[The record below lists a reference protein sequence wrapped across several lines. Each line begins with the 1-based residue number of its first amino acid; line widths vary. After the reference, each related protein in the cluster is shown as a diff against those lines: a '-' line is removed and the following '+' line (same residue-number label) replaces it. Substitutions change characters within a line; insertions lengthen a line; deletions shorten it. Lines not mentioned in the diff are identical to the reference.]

1 MPNPSLTNVG
11 KTKNLLFITQTVWL
25 MYCQC
30 SHVRLVCRPPCNTK
44 ILSSYTVECFVSG
57 HNVITTAWLTL
68 CIMFN
73 SWIWKLCSVALLYCT
88 LSRPQFSQ
96 HLWMSSL
103 SFVINL
109 VKEGKLCSGGES
121 VTICPENSSLAPNP
135 KTSTPEPQ
143 RQINNQKLLTPP
155 EITAVCVIVYRYD
168 IFLEGHN

>member
-44 ILSSYTVECFVSG
+44 ILSSYTVKCFVSG

-96 HLWMSSL
+96 HWWMSSL

-109 VKEGKLCSGGES
+109 VKDGKLRRWIRDYLSRKL
-121 VTICPENSSLAPNP
+121 VTSPKSKNLNPNVKLIIKNSLLHRRSLRCA
-135 KTSTPEPQ
+135 
-143 RQINNQKLLTPP
+143 
-155 EITAVCVIVYRYD
+155 
-168 IFLEGHN
+168 